1 MNEQKIKIIL
11 LACSVIRHLIESK
24 SRINVIANVNLHRYK
39 EECEHLNRAVT
50 KIDCR
55 IKLYKYRVQCA
66 ISELNGFDKA
76 IHMQVDYISTTDIE
90 NGFIDISLNSVDE
103 EYLNLITGEIV
114 SCLTVP
120 ENKRNR

>member
-1 MNEQKIKIIL
+1 
-11 LACSVIRHLIESK
+11 
-24 SRINVIANVNLHRYK
+24 
-39 EECEHLNRAVT
+39 
-50 KIDCR
+50 
-55 IKLYKYRVQCA
+55 
-66 ISELNGFDKA
+66 
-76 IHMQVDYISTTDIE
+76 MQVDYISTTDIE